1 MKTFY
6 TVDLWITFLFCT
18 ALGTG
23 SFFLFKSSLTTQYVR
38 YKLNRKLIQRR
49 PELRVLPPW
58 EAWLRQAFLITIGR
72 EVSPRMFLLL
82 ISAMTLWIAW
92 LGLNTFSFLPAIMLS
107 LMTATFPVLMLWIRL
122 SAIRRKGSHEGER
135 LISEFLSQYRLANY
149 NIYETLE
156 RMVNSKVE
164 LRTTK
169 KLLYRLLLELRDT
182 GNPSKIKK
190 ATNTFAYGIK
200 TNWGLML
207 AHTIEIAAT
216 EGSNVSYAIEDILIQ
231 LREARTLFE
240 DRKRMNS
247 EAMRMAYWM
256 VPLLY
261 GTTVIMAIRYL
272 ELPLVRFLQNQFYTP
287 EGLLFFLAI
296 GFLFVANI
304 GLLSLITNQK
314 FDY

>member
-6 TVDLWITFLFCT
+6 TIDLWITLLFYT
-18 ALGTG
+18 ALGIG
-23 SFFLFKSSLTTQYVR
+23 LFLLFKRSLTTQYIR
-38 YKLNRKLIQRR
+38 YKLNRKLIHRR
-49 PELRVLPPW
+49 PELRFERPW
-58 EAWLRQAFLITIGR
+58 ESWLRQALLITTGR
-72 EVSPRMFLLL
+72 ELSPRTFLLL
-82 ISAMTLWIAW
+82 VSTMTLWITW
-92 LGLNTFSFLPAIMLS
+92 LGFITFSFLPAVMIS

-135 LISEFLSQYRLANY
+135 LISEFLSQYRLSNY

-156 RMVNSKVE
+156 RLVNSKVE
-164 LRTTK
+164 LKTTK

-182 GNPSKIKK
+182 GNPNKIKK
-190 ATNTFAYGIK
+190 ATNTFAYSIK

-216 EGSNVSYAIEDILIQ
+216 EGSNVSIAIEDILIQ

-247 EAMRMAYWM
+247 EAIRMTYWM

-261 GTTVIMAIRYL
+261 GATGIMAVRYL
-272 ELPLVRFLQNQFYTP
+272 ELPFARFLQNQFYTP

-304 GLLSLITNQK
+304 GLLSFITNQK